1 MKTAFIIL
9 ACGLI
14 SAGALVA
21 QQVVEK
27 ETKTTTTTK
36 TTTGT
41 GTIAEYVPGST
52 FVLKETS
59 GPVTY
64 RYGNKVTYVTKSGT
78 VIPEAELKTRIKVGN
93 PVSVDYVTEG
103 DSRVINKIVID
114 D

>member
-1 MKTAFIIL
+1 MKTVFIVL

-21 QQVVEK
+21 QAVEK
-27 ETKTTTTTK
+27 ETTTTTTMTK

-64 RYGNKVTYVTKSGT
+64 RYGNKVTYVTRSGKA
-78 VIPEAELKTRIKVGN
+78 IPEAELKTRIRVGA

-103 DSRVINKIVID
+103 DSRVINKVVID